1 MAKSSDQIN
10 ILHDDSI
17 RIIKGLPSGQN
28 IRDVLVPLK
37 ERQYSSFSASSF
49 SSFPPRFGL
58 GPSFRSYPENL
69 TPIFLFH
76 LNLTSPYQRKQT
88 NLGEWDNFTSS
99 VT

>member
-17 RIIKGLPSGQN
+17 RIIEGLPSGQN

-37 ERQYSSFSASSF
+37 ERQYSSF

-76 LNLTSPYQRKQT
+76 SNLTSPYQRKQM

>member
-58 GPSFRSYPENL
+58 GPSFRSYPEKSYPNL
-69 TPIFLFH
+69 SFSFESYLS
-76 LNLTSPYQRKQT
+76 LSKKT
-88 NLGEWDNFTSS
+88 NELGRMG
-99 VT
+99 